1 MNAESQNISKILKIT
16 KHFVKEAH
24 FNHSLSKYNNAFY
37 NDQLDNLIPKQISK
51 HLSIASLKPNFIN
64 RSINNIVFYS
74 PLAKQNKK
82 ITLTRTLSLPMLSNC
97 VSPTSTLHSKGSHKN
112 TNNNSTTKQK
122 TEIRKVNFLSYKS
135 IIPRNLSF
143 QLKYNNS
150 SRMIND
156 LLLSVRD
163 DTEHRNLKYEES
175 LIFYDQAQDV
185 RRIND
190 SLNKIIEFYN
200 SYEASFKNLSG
211 YYISKSINANTENEV
226 NLKLSSVVITV
237 THSINSDQ
245 HYKFKIPLF
254 LVPVF
259 LYDPSQ
265 TLPRLLLN
273 IILFKNKC
281 TSISCELKEKLLLV
295 ITSIY
300 NLFKDTTHHKDKNRK
315 YHEYIYTWITP
326 TDSYQIEVRMPLLTV
341 TFKKTDTTI
350 HKYIDIK
357 FFLYLHENNFMHW
370 TFYVVN
376 YLYSFK
382 NFRTVI
388 DTLSSKMISSYTKY
402 AGKDI
407 TISEKR
413 VKMNEPDD
421 IKLIYFLT
429 SEEGDNYLLIVHS
442 MLLEITLTNHFY
454 KINKR
459 DNSSKPSSKKLNR
472 ILRNSISNCQRFDFS
487 FKELKPILL
496 ASLKTDALD
505 FLSKFITLNPFIKKI
520 GFHYKDLNSF
530 SIHMLDHLLTKQT
543 TDQNNIKLFP
553 NYIAKLIYPMFS
565 IKAIDDDGNLT
576 CVVKGENGEDV
587 QLKEFEMN
595 SNAIQLFLEGG
606 NMIANADLI
615 RKLLFY
621 LEDDYNKNDMLN
633 TDANNKRS
641 FGRRLSTIRRRTK
654 TRSSFNLSNYVYLGA

>member
-1 MNAESQNISKILKIT
+1 MNAKSQNISKILKIT

-24 FNHSLSKYNNAFY
+24 FNHSLSKDNNAFY

-51 HLSIASLKPNFIN
+51 HLSITSLKPNFIN
-64 RSINNIVFYS
+64 RSINNIAFYS
-74 PLAKQNKK
+74 PLSKQNKK
-82 ITLTRTLSLPMLSNC
+82 IALTRTLSLPMLSNC
-97 VSPTSTLHSKGSHKN
+97 VSPSNTLYSKESNKN
-112 TNNNSTTKQK
+112 TINNTTKQK
-122 TEIRKVNFLSYKS
+122 TQMRKVILLSYKS

-143 QLKYNNS
+143 QFKYNNS

-163 DTEHRNLKYEES
+163 DTEHRDLKYEES
-175 LIFYDQAQDV
+175 LIFYDNAQDE

-211 YYISKSINANTENEV
+211 YYISKSINANTANEV

-237 THSINSDQ
+237 THSINSEQ

-259 LYDPSQ
+259 LYNPSQ
-265 TLPRLLLN
+265 TLPRLLLD

-300 NLFKDTTHHKDKNRK
+300 NLFKDTTYLKDKNRK

-326 TDSYQIEVRMPLLTV
+326 TDSYQIEVRMPLLIV
-341 TFKKTDTTI
+341 TFKKTGTTI
-350 HKYIDIK
+350 HKYIDTN
-357 FFLYLHENNFMHW
+357 FFLYLHDNNFIHW
-370 TFYVVN
+370 TFYVVH

-382 NFRTVI
+382 NFRSVV
-388 DTLSSKMISSYTKY
+388 DTLSSKMSSSYTKY

-421 IKLIYFLT
+421 IKLLYFLT

-442 MLLEITLTNHFY
+442 MLLEITLTNHYY

-459 DNSSKPSSKKLNR
+459 DKPSSKKLNR

-505 FLSKFITLNPFIKKI
+505 FLSKFITFNPFIKKI

-543 TDQNNIKLFP
+543 TNQNNIKLFP

-576 CVVKGENGEDV
+576 CIVKGENGEDV

-606 NMIANADLI
+606 NMVANADLI

-633 TDANNKRS
+633 TDVNNKRS
-641 FGRRLSTIRRRTK
+641 YGRRLSTIRRRTTK
-654 TRSSFNLSNYVYLGA
+654 IRSSFSLSNYVYLGA